1 MVGEDT
7 TTNLLIYRICHFW
20 GQQHISTWFAL
31 ESISRGDKKRE
42 TAWQELPSHP
52 CVANVK
58 HLRWSRRGWGEGLT
72 NVGAP
77 CHLQPAQVSNLCCP
91 YNPSRAKYH
100 QLQTLSYKH
109 QLHISMM
116 YFIFEKFSYGCETV
130 KQSSFRPW
138 NDWGV
143 LGDMHIFQMFC
154 GGWVRLKNI
163 GNIKGTFGIA
173 RIRGGDNLMKR
184 AYSRIDQSPFPSI
197 WGKIHSKILI
207 RIVWKL
213 FSAGACLPI

>member
-58 HLRWSRRGWGEGLT
+58 HLRWSRRGWGELT
-72 NVGAP
+72 NVCAP

-130 KQSSFRPW
+130 KQCRQGPRFSIRMIIWISLILYSLVMMSTSPVSTVIFPKSEKEVMSKT
-138 NDWGV
+138 V
-143 LGDMHIFQMFC
+143 LLSPLSG
-154 GGWVRLKNI
+154 LK
-163 GNIKGTFGIA
+163 
-173 RIRGGDNLMKR
+173 
-184 AYSRIDQSPFPSI
+184 Q
-197 WGKIHSKILI
+197 
-207 RIVWKL
+207 
-213 FSAGACLPI
+213 

>member
-1 MVGEDT
+1 MISPGNVALGKMVGEDT

-58 HLRWSRRGWGEGLT
+58 HLRWSRRGWGELT
-72 NVGAP
+72 NVCAP

-109 QLHISMM
+109 QLHISVM

-130 KQSSFRPW
+130 KQCRQGPPFSIRMIIWIFCSDTLLF
-138 NDWGV
+138 
-143 LGDMHIFQMFC
+143 GDDEYYIYMFF
-154 GGWVRLKNI
+154 L
-163 GNIKGTFGIA
+163 
-173 RIRGGDNLMKR
+173 L
-184 AYSRIDQSPFPSI
+184 
-197 WGKIHSKILI
+197 
-207 RIVWKL
+207 
-213 FSAGACLPI
+213 